1 MTSSAWNAILLTLQ
15 VSSVATLII
24 FVPAVLLAWQ
34 FARRDSIA
42 SHFLFSLFGLPMV
55 LPPTAVG
62 YLLLQLLAD
71 DGPAGPVLLG
81 LNLTL
86 LLTWQ
91 AAVLAAAVMAFP
103 LVIRTAKVAFENVD
117 PELESISRTLGRGP
131 WSTFASVSLPLA
143 SRGLLAA
150 AILGF
155 TRAVGEFGATI
166 TVAGNIPGKTQTVAS
181 AIYSSQQSGN
191 QTEAVTLIVFALCIG
206 WATIFCTELL
216 FDVRRLRAGNLER
229 NQTAFD

>member
-1 MTSSAWNAILLTLQ
+1 MSSSAWNAILLTIQ
-15 VSSVATLII
+15 VSTLATLII
-24 FVPAVLLAWQ
+24 FVPAVLLAWW
-34 FARRDSIA
+34 FARRESVT

-71 DGPAGPVLLG
+71 EGPMGPVLMG
-81 LNLTL
+81 LNLNL

-117 PELESISRTLGRGP
+117 SDLEAIGRTLGRGP
-131 WSTFASVSLPLA
+131 WSTFATVSLPLA

-166 TVAGNIPGKTQTVAS
+166 TVAGNIPGKTQTIAS

-191 QTEAVTLIVFALCIG
+191 RTEAAVLVVFALCLG
-206 WATIFCTELL
+206 WIAIFCTELL
-216 FDVRRLRAGNLER
+216 IRRSTIASR
-229 NQTAFD
+229 QP

>member
-1 MTSSAWNAILLTLQ
+1 MSSSAWNAILLTVQ
-15 VSSVATLII
+15 ISSVATIII
-24 FVPAVLLAWQ
+24 FIPAVLLAWQ
-34 FARRDSIA
+34 FARRDSVT
-42 SHFLFSLFGLPMV
+42 SHVVFSLFGLPMV

-71 DGPAGPVLLG
+71 DGPVGPVLMG
-81 LNLTL
+81 LNLNL

-103 LVIRTAKVAFENVD
+103 LVVRTAKVAFENVD
-117 PELESISRTLGRGP
+117 SNLESVSRTLGRGP
-131 WSTFASVSLPLA
+131 WSTFTSVSLPLA

-166 TVAGNIPGKTQTVAS
+166 TVAGNIPGKTQTIAS

-191 QTEAVTLIVFALCIG
+191 RTEAATLIIFALCLG
-206 WATIFCTELL
+206 WAAILCTELL
-216 FDVRRLRAGNLER
+216 IRRASIASRQA
-229 NQTAFD
+229 

>member
-1 MTSSAWNAILLTLQ
+1 MSSSAWSAILLTLQ

-24 FVPAVLLAWQ
+24 FIPAVLLAWQ
-34 FARRDSIA
+34 FARRDSIT
-42 SHFLFSLFGLPMV
+42 SHFVFSLFGLPMV

-62 YLLLQLLAD
+62 YLLLRLLAD
-71 DGPAGPVLLG
+71 DGPMGPVFMG
-81 LNLTL
+81 LHLNL

-103 LVIRTAKVAFENVD
+103 LVIRTAKVAFENVN
-117 PELESISRTLGRGP
+117 PELESIGRTLGRGP

-166 TVAGNIPGKTQTVAS
+166 TVAGNIPGKTQTIAS
-181 AIYSSQQSGN
+181 AIYSSQQAGN
-191 QTEAVTLIVFALCIG
+191 RAEAATLIVVALCIG
-206 WATIFCTELL
+206 WAAIFCTELL
-216 FDVRRLRAGNLER
+216 IRRATIASR
-229 NQTAFD
+229 NP